1 MSVPDRT
8 TDQEITP
15 ILGMCTESLPRFISV
30 RWQIR
35 DAAKPFCVHVCC
47 NVHTVQFHVRFVRDA
62 VEDLLPQALCPCEPP
77 STLKLGVLSTSCS
90 PACVLVESGMLS
102 C

>member
-30 RWQIR
+30 CWQIR

-47 NVHTVQFHVRFVRDA
+47 NVHTMQFHVRFVRDA
-62 VEDLLPQALCPCEPP
+62 VEDLLPQALCPCEAAFDTQVRGPEH
-77 STLKLGVLSTSCS
+77 KLQSC
-90 PACVLVESGMLS
+90 VRSG
-102 C
+102 